1 MEANLDYVL
10 KLSIDYVSS
19 AAQVLAVLVIAV
31 GLLRAT
37 FLYLK
42 EAIIAR
48 DSRKAIA
55 LGRLELGLSFSLGL
69 GFLIGSSIL
78 RSAIAPSWDDIG
90 KLFAIIAIRT
100 IINYF
105 LQLDVSRTNKELL
118 EQDKLLEIPLFRRL
132 LHPFANKRVS
142 RDDAIRERRTE

>member
-1 MEANLDYVL
+1 MD
-10 KLSIDYVSS
+10 SILRISIYYVSS
-19 AAQVLAVLVIAV
+19 AAQILAIIVIAV

-42 EAIIAR
+42 EAIMAG

-90 KLFAIIAIRT
+90 KLFATIAIRT

-105 LQLDVSRTNKELL
+105 LQLDVSKTNKELL
-118 EQDKLLEIPLFRRL
+118 EQDKLLETPFFRRL
-132 LHPFANKRVS
+132 FGRIANRKSAHVDS
-142 RDDAIRERRTE
+142 PRDR

>member
-1 MEANLDYVL
+1 MEHVL
-10 KLSIDYVSS
+10 ALLIDYVAW
-19 AAQVLAVLVIAV
+19 AAQILAAVVIAV

-37 FLYLK
+37 ILYLK

-48 DSRKAIA
+48 DSRKAIS
-55 LGRLELGLSFSLGL
+55 LGRLELGLTFSLGL

-78 RSAIAPSWDDIG
+78 KSAIAPSWDDIG

-100 IINYF
+100 LMNFF

-118 EQDKLLEIPLFRRL
+118 EQDKLLETPLFRRL
-132 LHPFANKRVS
+132 LGRFS
-142 RDDAIRERRTE
+142 RKKETAAGAPREERKE